1 MKSLKS
7 RLKKHEVT
15 HSTLDWS
22 KYDDRLLKAV
32 EKGDVDKVTSV
43 LAKRGVTPTK
53 LDVEGRSAFHVAAAK
68 GDVPCINAMLSHGV
82 DVAATD
88 AAGRSVLHLTAKS
101 GQSLCLQRLLQQD
114 CPVDTID
121 HEGKSALHDAAV
133 AGCASCVKLLLDHG
147 AVVNVK
153 DQDGRTPLLLAAQA
167 CHPAACR
174 LLLDRGAEINSRDK
188 ESRTALMLGCKSGC
202 KEVVEV
208 LLNHGADVSLTDQ
221 HGHQCV
227 HYAQLSKIP
236 EVLTL
241 IRAAVEKTVKARES
255 SMKLH
260 LPSQAA
266 EMPQKLDARHHPA
279 ETSLL
284 FSQKE
289 QRSIKELQSEN
300 EDLKGKLKKLHHEQK
315 IFLERVSG
323 LQKQLNQECKSSGEL
338 QNEKQQL
345 KNLLKARDREQEDN
359 LKMLEN
365 LKAKLKTYETGHLYE
380 QMTPGIQVAK
390 ELAPKEVNLPSVE
403 SQQTSTSAVSS
414 NDKLLTDESV
424 AGEHEGLKKDL
435 EIMRRMLEMSKKE
448 KGSLQQELLSRSKQC
463 DALREECDR
472 VKQESEEQ
480 IGQLED
486 ALSDVQKRMFESEG
500 KVKVL
505 QAHVIA
511 LKEHLSKQGSVG
523 SGRAV
528 EELRNQ
534 LREVKA
540 KHEEAVANVER
551 LQHQIRLGTLQI
563 EESAE
568 VAKVEQYRREVEELQ
583 KAVSTAEQRKQEA
596 ERRASGLESELKS
609 VKAKL
614 SQYVPAEEFENM
626 RNSFLSTLEEKEKKV
641 ASVQSD
647 YERAQLEVTQLQKDL
662 EQERAQ
668 TAACVKAEQYQL
680 LRRTL
685 ESQSGTL
692 TDVTQK
698 HQRLQKEN
706 EAVQQENAAVKAE
719 LEELTLKLKTHYVPL
734 TMHDTMKSSLN
745 QTIEDLNKQVSEASQ
760 RYKDA
765 LTEAETLKVERD
777 ALSKNLN
784 HVTTQY
790 IPAEKHKEEITALN
804 SIVGTSKTELEDLSK
819 KYGQA
824 QQQTENVLI
833 ELAAVKDSLKN
844 QYVSLEKHEKLKSQL
859 NTTSEKAT
867 MELSAVRQK
876 CSEVEGELAK
886 RENENRDLKEQLAV
900 LQGEVQK
907 DYVSLQLH
915 EEMKAALSRKGEE
928 LQMKIDDLQ
937 LNYRKVQEEVA
948 QLNKER
954 ESQVNKL
961 QALQESISSQ
971 FVPMKAYEEN
981 QDKFNATVTDL
992 NNQLSE
998 KTQQCSAVQEQA
1010 EGYKAEMDELGE
1022 KVRQLEESLEC
1033 HYISKAVHEEME
1045 DKLVSGMREKTEQ
1058 VEEVKRKF
1066 VNAEVQNEK
1075 LQAENARLL
1084 LTIHKLEE
1092 KIESEHILVEEFE
1105 TMKRSL
1111 GERVTELQEEQEKMK
1126 ESWAQE
1132 QAKVASLLLELDDQK
1147 KNSLPLQQH
1156 NALKEKLQEDIARL
1170 KCQVNEREEEMK
1182 EKVLEISRLQVDT
1195 EAMNRTIEELKA
1207 RQVLDL
1213 SEHER
1218 MKASLEAQ
1226 VNSLSENLASLK
1238 ERHEKM
1244 STEVLRAKEKELSA
1258 KDEKETFQSRTFSF
1272 EQEVKELKN
1281 KYDESMATICDLQ
1294 KSIQES
1300 AKQIEAKD
1308 NRITELLNDVERL
1321 KQALNGLSQLSY
1333 SAGNTKRPSQQMEA
1347 LQNQVKTLEQRLADA
1362 DRQHRE
1368 VIAIYRTHLL
1378 NAAQGHMDEDVQA
1391 ALLQIIRMRQEFV
1404 C

>member
-323 LQKQLNQECKSSGEL
+323 LQKQLNQ
-338 QNEKQQL
+338 KQQL

-390 ELAPKEVNLPSVE
+390 EELAPKEVNLPSVE

>member
-88 AAGRSVLHLTAKS
+88 AAGRSVLHLAAKN

-153 DQDGRTPLLLAAQA
+153 DQDGGTPLLLAAQA

-188 ESRTALMLGCKSGC
+188 ESRTALMVGCKSGC

-227 HYAQLSKIP
+227 HYAQLSKNP

-260 LPSQAA
+260 PPSQAA

-284 FSQKE
+284 SSQKE

-300 EDLKGKLKKLHHEQK
+300 EDLKGKLRKLHHEQK

-403 SQQTSTSAVSS
+403 LQQSSTSAVSS
-414 NDKLLTDESV
+414 NDKLLTDASV

-463 DALREECDR
+463 EALREECDR

-583 KAVSTAEQRKQEA
+583 KVVSTAEQRKQEA

-647 YERAQLEVTQLQKDL
+647 YERAQLEVSQLQKDL

-706 EAVQQENAAVKAE
+706 EAVQQENAAVKTE

-886 RENENRDLKEQLAV
+886 REKENSDLKEQLAV

-928 LQMKIDDLQ
+928 LQMKIDDSQ

-961 QALQESISSQ
+961 RALQESIRSQ
-971 FVPMKAYEEN
+971 FVPMKAYEESQN
-981 QDKFNATVTDL
+981 KFNATVTDL

-1010 EGYKAEMDELGE
+1010 EGYKAEMDELRE

-1045 DKLVSGMREKTEQ
+1045 DKLVSSMREKTEQ

-1066 VNAEVQNEK
+1066 VDAEVQNER

-1111 GERVTELQEEQEKMK
+1111 GERVTELQEEQEKVK

-1132 QAKVASLLLELDDQK
+1132 QAKVASLLLELEDQK

-1156 NALKEKLQEDIARL
+1156 NALKEKLQEDIAGL

-1207 RQVLDL
+1207 RQVSDL

-1226 VNSLSENLASLK
+1226 INSLSENLASLK
-1238 ERHEKM
+1238 ERHEQM

>member
-53 LDVEGRSAFHVAAAK
+53 LDAEGRSAFHIAAAK

-88 AAGRSVLHLTAKS
+88 AAGRSVLHLAAKS

-153 DQDGRTPLLLAAQA
+153 DQDGGTPLLLAAQA
-167 CHPAACR
+167 CHPVACR
-174 LLLDRGAEINSRDK
+174 LLLDRGADINSRDN

-202 KEVVEV
+202 KEAVEV

-221 HGHQCV
+221 HGHQCL
-227 HYAQLSKIP
+227 HYAQLSKNP

-241 IRAAVEKTVKARES
+241 IRAAVEKAVKVRES
-255 SMKLH
+255 SVKLH
-260 LPSQAA
+260 PPSQAA
-266 EMPQKLDARHHPA
+266 EMLQRLDARHHPA

-284 FSQKE
+284 SSQKE
-289 QRSIKELQSEN
+289 QHTIKELQSEN

-323 LQKQLNQECKSSGEL
+323 LQKQLNQECKSLGEL
-338 QNEKQQL
+338 QIEKQQL

-365 LKAKLKTYETGHLYE
+365 LRAKLKTYETGHLYE

-390 ELAPKEVNLPSVE
+390 ELAPKEVNLSSVE
-403 SQQTSTSAVSS
+403 LQQSSKSVFGS
-414 NDKLLTDESV
+414 NDKLPTDQGV
-424 AGEHEGLKKDL
+424 AGAHEGLKKDV
-435 EIMRRMLEMSKKE
+435 EMMRRKFEMSKREKE
-448 KGSLQQELLSRSKQC
+448 SLQQELLSRSKQC
-463 DALREECDR
+463 DALREERDR

-486 ALSDVQKRMFESEG
+486 ALSEVQKRMFESEG

-511 LKEHLSKQGSVG
+511 LKDHLSKQGSVG

-540 KHEEAVANVER
+540 KHEEAAANVER
-551 LQHQIRLGTLQI
+551 LQQQIRLGALQI

-568 VAKVEQYRREVEELQ
+568 VAQVERYREEVEEL
-583 KAVSTAEQRKQEA
+583 KVAVSTAEQRKQEA
-596 ERRASGLESELKS
+596 EQRAGGVESELKS
-609 VKAKL
+609 VRAKL
-614 SQYVPAEEFENM
+614 SQCVPAEEFENM

-641 ASVQSD
+641 VSVQTK
-647 YERAQLEVTQLQKDL
+647 YERAQLEVTQLRKDL
-662 EQERAQ
+662 EQERVQ

-685 ESQSGTL
+685 ESQSSTL

-698 HQRLQKEN
+698 HQRLQEEN
-706 EAVQQENAAVKAE
+706 EAAQQENATVKAE
-719 LEELTLKLKTHYVPL
+719 LQELNLKLKTHYVPL

-745 QTIEDLNKQVSEASQ
+745 QTIEDLNRQLSEVTQ
-760 RYKDA
+760 RYKGT

-777 ALSKNLN
+777 TLSKNLN
-784 HVTTQY
+784 HMMTQY
-790 IPAEKHKEEITALN
+790 IPAEKYEEEITALN
-804 SIVGTSKTELEDLSK
+804 AIIGTSKKELEDLNK

-844 QYVSLEKHEKLKSQL
+844 QYVSLEKHEELKSQL

-867 MELSAVRQK
+867 MELSAVKQR

-886 RENENRDLKEQLAV
+886 SEKENQDLKEQLAV
-900 LQGEVQK
+900 LQDEVQK

-915 EEMKAALSRKGEE
+915 EEMKAALNRKGEE
-928 LQMKIDDLQ
+928 LQMKVDDSQ
-937 LNYRKVQEEVA
+937 LNYRKAQEKVA
-948 QLNKER
+948 QLNKEK
-954 ESQVNKL
+954 ESQVNEFR
-961 QALQESISSQ
+961 ALQEFIKSQ
-971 FVPMKAYEEN
+971 FVPIETYEEN
-981 QDKFNATVTDL
+981 QNKFNVLVTEL
-992 NNQLSE
+992 NNRLLE

-1010 EGYKAEMDELGE
+1010 EGYKAEMDELME

-1058 VEEVKRKF
+1058 VEEVKRRF
-1066 VNAEVQNEK
+1066 VDAEMQNER
-1075 LQAENARLL
+1075 LQAENAGLL

-1092 KIESEHILVEEFE
+1092 KIESESIPVEEFE

-1111 GERVTELQEEQEKMK
+1111 SDRVTELQEEQEKVK
-1126 ESWAQE
+1126 ESWVQE
-1132 QAKVASLLLELDDQK
+1132 QAKVASLLLELEDQK

-1156 NALKEKLQEDIARL
+1156 NALKEKLQEDIAGL
-1170 KCQVNEREEEMK
+1170 KSQVNEREEEMK
-1182 EKVLEISRLQVDT
+1182 GKVLEISRLQVGT

-1207 RQVLDL
+1207 RQASDL
-1213 SEHER
+1213 SEHESV
-1218 MKASLEAQ
+1218 KAALEAQ
-1226 VNSLSENLASLK
+1226 INSLSENLASLK
-1238 ERHEKM
+1238 ERHEQM
-1244 STEVLRAKEKELSA
+1244 STEVLRAKEEELSA

-1333 SAGNTKRPSQQMEA
+1333 SAGNTKRPSQQVEA